1 MSLDS
6 FFSVLAVTEGRFDR
20 TRKVDRRQQVNSP
33 RHSEGMILRTDGRLS
48 MCNQRTASLAST
60 VHVIEIV
67 LLSLSSASPFRPSRS
82 LFAFAYGVLLFS
94 CHCFIK
100 DAQFSTQGGI
110 IGFVF
115 TVRGLDNW
123 QPRPERRSRR
133 RKSRRLRS
141 AQPLRDR
148 KSTRLNSSH

>member
-1 MSLDS
+1 MHTVC
-6 FFSVLAVTEGRFDR
+6 VLVTGVQ
-20 TRKVDRRQQVNSP
+20 TCALPIS
-33 RHSEGMILRTDGRLS
+33 
-48 MCNQRTASLAST
+48 
-60 VHVIEIV
+60 
-67 LLSLSSASPFRPSRS
+67 SPFRPSRS
-82 LFAFAYGVLLFS
+82 LFACAYGVLLFS

-100 DAQFSTQGGI
+100 DGQFATQGGI

-141 AQPLRDR
+141 AQPLRR
-148 KSTRLNSSH
+148 KRLRRGPPPRRRASPPRRRGP